1 MLGLYEAKERLSVM
15 INGILVP
22 FSQAPYACSRFAQPF
37 IFYNEDS
44 SFEVSAVG
52 TCALLR
58 EAGEN
63 YLIATRHQLGKR
75 GAERERTEVC
85 VAFPNEARPGTSAL
99 VTPCGSV
106 IVTYDQAGMQYAE
119 DVLILMFTRGE
130 DRPDFNLR
138 FLDINRVSG
147 LEDAKAGEVVEYFIT
162 AFPSVG
168 SQYNLTE
175 DGMAVREIVSG
186 FARLT
191 LVPSNTQVMGGHITF
206 HIKENEPKER
216 NLDGYSGAPVFFVWL
231 DGEKRAHLGFAGIVR
246 LGGNNT
252 LHVYEGDRIR
262 RIIQGSRQSA

>member
-1 MLGLYEAKERLSVM
+1 MLGLYTAKEKLSVM

-22 FSQAPYACSRFAQPF
+22 FSQAPYACSRFAHPF
-37 IFYNEDS
+37 IFYNEGS

-52 TCALLR
+52 SCALLR
-58 EAGEN
+58 EAGDN

-75 GAERERTEVC
+75 GEERQRTEVC
-85 VAFPNEARPGTSAL
+85 VAIPNEVRPGTTAL

-106 IVTYDQAGMQYAE
+106 IVTYDQPGMQYAE
-119 DVLILMFTRGE
+119 DLLILMFTRGE
-130 DRPDFNLR
+130 DRPQFNLR

-147 LEDAKAGEVVEYFIT
+147 LGDAKAGEVLEYFIT

-191 LVPSNTQVMGGHITF
+191 LERSVTDVMDGHITF
-206 HIKENEPKER
+206 HVKESLPKER
-216 NLDGYSGAPVFFVWL
+216 SLDGYSGAPVFFVWL
-231 DGEKRAHLGFAGIVR
+231 DRDKRAHLGFAGIVR

-252 LHVYEGDRIR
+252 LHVYNGDRIR
-262 RIIQGSRQSA
+262 QIIRGSRQLT